1 MTFQLENIFKHNE
14 KHTSCIIFVYH
25 TQVNENA
32 RLICDTKKGL
42 IISMEEKFTRVMP
55 RSKGNSSTKPYI
67 ISSRLEALKKQSHL
81 IQMSR
86 VLQQEVQQSA
96 LKSNLSVIRSH

>member
-1 MTFQLENIFKHNE
+1 MTFQLENIFKHYE

-25 TQVNENA
+25 TRVNENA

-42 IISMEEKFTRVMP
+42 IISMEEKFTHVMP

-67 ISSRLEALKKQSHL
+67 ISSRFRGSQKTEP
-81 IQMSR
+81 
-86 VLQQEVQQSA
+86 
-96 LKSNLSVIRSH
+96 SNSNESCASTRGTTISTSE